1 MSTSA
6 RPSAPATAA
15 TPLLPELAAEERG
28 GALFDLEA
36 LSDLP
41 MLVEVPLGVVHT
53 RLGEVVHLRP
63 GQVLTVERLTGEPLE
78 IRVNGTPVATGEVR
92 VHGDRFAI
100 RITEVLNPDGRDD
113 TQEVSR
119 AKKAP

>member
-1 MSTSA
+1 MTLSP
-6 RPSAPATAA
+6 RPSAPSAPG
-15 TPLLPELAAEERG
+15 TPLLPELTAEERG

-53 RLGEVVHLRP
+53 RLGEVVRLRP

-100 RITEVLNPDGRDD
+100 RITEVLSPDSRGE

>member
-1 MSTSA
+1 MTRDA
-6 RPSAPATAA
+6 RAPLPSDPRTAVLPALAP
-15 TPLLPELAAEERG
+15 EERG
-28 GALFDLEA
+28 GALFDLES

-41 MLVEVPLGVVHT
+41 LLVEVPLGVVRT
-53 RLGEVVHLRP
+53 RLGDVVRMRP

-100 RITEVLNPDGRDD
+100 RITEVLNPNRRDD

-119 AKKAP
+119 AKKVP

>member
-1 MSTSA
+1 M
-6 RPSAPATAA
+6 SAPDLRAA
-15 TPLLPELAAEERG
+15 DAVQPLPELTPETHG
-28 GALFDLEA
+28 GAFFDLDA
-36 LSDLP
+36 LADLP
-41 MLVEVPLGVVHT
+41 LSVEVPLGVVRT
-53 RLGEVVHLRP
+53 RLRDVVHLRP

-100 RITEVLNPDGRDD
+100 RITAVLQPTRREDA
-113 TQEVSR
+113 QEVSR